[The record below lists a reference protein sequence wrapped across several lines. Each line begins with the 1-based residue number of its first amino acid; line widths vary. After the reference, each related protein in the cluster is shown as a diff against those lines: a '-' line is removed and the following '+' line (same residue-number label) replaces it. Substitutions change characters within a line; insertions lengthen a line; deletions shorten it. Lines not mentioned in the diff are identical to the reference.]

1 MSHDPNNPRRPG
13 YNPLLS
19 SLEDSSPT
27 SSTGATF
34 RLVLIIFLAIMF
46 ISMCSAMPDSDEPV
60 AQKQSFGS
68 YLHGL
73 GKPVGN

>member
-1 MSHDPNNPRRPG
+1 MSDDDRRPRF
-13 YNPLLS
+13 NPLLS
-19 SLEDSSPT
+19 SLDDVSKT

-34 RLVLIIFLAIMF
+34 RLVLIIFFAIMF
-46 ISMCSAMPDSDEPV
+46 ISMCSAMPGGGEPV

-68 YLHGL
+68 YLRSL